1 MTNAATLDTFLLDTD
16 NWDLVLD
23 SNGNWAIA
31 SPPYAV
37 AQDVASAIKT
47 FQGEVYYD
55 STLGVPYTQE
65 ILGEQPPLN
74 VVVSDIEAA
83 ALAVPGVVTANCTV
97 SSFQNGDVEGQVEF
111 VDSDHSTGV
120 VGL

>member
-1 MTNAATLDTFLLDTD
+1 MTNVATMDTFLLDTD

-74 VVVSDIEAA
+74 VVVSDIETA
-83 ALAVPGVVTANCTV
+83 ALAVPGVVKANCTV